1 MNRKKIYQEIEHM
14 MGVVPSMFKALPDSV
29 LELEWQLFKK
39 TQIEESAIPNKYRE
53 LIGLGIAAAMKC
65 SYCAY
70 FHTQMAKLNGA
81 TDAEI
86 ENAVHIAKD
95 TSAWSTYIHGI
106 QIDFEQFKSEIDQ
119 ACVHIRE
126 EMLAMHH

>member
-1 MNRKKIYQEIEHM
+1 MNRNKIYQEIEHM
-14 MGVVPSMFKALPDSV
+14 MGVVPSMFKALPDSI

-39 TQIEESAIPNKYRE
+39 TQVEGSAIPNKYRE
-53 LIGLGIAAAMKC
+53 LIGLGIAAAIKC
-65 SYCAY
+65 RYCAY

-95 TSAWSTYIHGI
+95 TSAWSTYVHGI
-106 QIDFEQFKSEIDQ
+106 QIDFDQFKKEIDL
-119 ACVHIRE
+119 ACEHIRE
-126 EMLAMHH
+126 EMLLHH

>member
-1 MNRKKIYQEIEHM
+1 MSRKKIYQEIEHM

-29 LELEWQLFKK
+29 LEIEWQLFKK
-39 TQIEESAIPNKYRE
+39 TQIEDAAIPAKYRE

-65 SYCAY
+65 QFCAY

-95 TSAWSTYIHGI
+95 SSGWSTYIHGM
-106 QIDFEQFKSEIDQ
+106 QIDFAQFKKEIDQ
-119 ACVHIRE
+119 ACAHIRE
-126 EMLAMHH
+126 EMHLMRH